1 MQKLSHLFTK
11 TKREAPQGE
20 VAVNAILLERAGFI
34 AKQMAGV
41 YTLLPLGLRVVN
53 KINTIIREELNKLGA
68 HEIVMPALQPKELWD
83 TTGRWQ
89 TGNEVMYQFK
99 DNSGKDI
106 GLGWTHEEV
115 ITQIAT
121 SYIHSYKDLP
131 KAVYQIQTKFRDE
144 PRAKSGILR
153 GREFLMKDL
162 YSFHID
168 QKDRDEYYEKVAG
181 VYEKIFK
188 RIGLDA
194 KITEASGGAFSKY
207 SHEFQTIA
215 DSGED
220 TIFVC
225 AKDTYARNQELVGE
239 NGTKC
244 PHCGDEMEEKKAIE
258 VGNIFKLGTRFSEA
272 LGLHYTDELGKQH
285 LVEMCSYG
293 IGPTRVMG
301 TIVEVSHDE
310 KGMIWGEHVAPYDCH
325 MIEISNSKIQDTNKS
340 QIPNSK
346 SETIEIIDQLEKAG
360 LEVLLDDREDVSV
373 GEKLADA
380 DLIGIPW
387 RIVVSERSIAAGG
400 VEVKRRDESESQI
413 VPVDKLLD
421 IIKPAP

>member
-1 MQKLSHLFTK
+1 MEIYSHLFTK
-11 TKREAPQGE
+11 TKRDKPQGE
-20 VAVNAILLERAGFI
+20 VAVNAILLERAGYI

-41 YTLLPLGLRVVN
+41 YTLLPLGLCVVN
-53 KINTIIREELNKLGA
+53 KINTIIREELNTLGCQ
-68 HEIVMPALQPKELWD
+68 EVFMPALQPKELWD
-83 TTGRWQ
+83 KTGRWQ

-99 DNSGKDI
+99 DNSDKDI

-115 ITQIAT
+115 VTQIAT
-121 SYIHSYKDLP
+121 QCIHSYKDLP

-153 GREFLMKDL
+153 GREFMMKDL

-168 QKDRDEYYEKVAG
+168 QKDRDEFYKKVSGA
-181 VYEKIFK
+181 YEKIFK

-215 DSGED
+215 ESGED
-220 TIFVC
+220 TIFFC

-244 PHCGDEMEEKKAIE
+244 PHCEDEMEEKKAIE

-272 LGLHYTDELGKQH
+272 LDLKFTDEEGKQNF
-285 LVEMCSYG
+285 VEMCSYG

-301 TIVEVSHDE
+301 TIVEVNHDE
-310 KGMIWGEHVAPYDCH
+310 KGMIFPQSVAPYDATI
-325 MIEISNSKIQDTNKS
+325 IEVGS
-340 QIPNSK
+340 QK
-346 SETIEIIDQLEKAG
+346 SEVGQKIKELIERLDKTDLE
-360 LEVLLDDREDVSV
+360 LLLDDREDVSV

-387 RIVVSERSIAAGG
+387 RIVISDRSIAAGG